1 MLSPRVV
8 LLRDVLEEHL
18 EELQFLWSLRRDTL
32 LSPERTRRDLVRLE
46 SRIDAHAEGLLV
58 ARGDLSELVGADLAS
73 DDPSAAFAAGFVLL
87 RSGRAGARAV
97 VNAFRISVGG
107 GRQGLSEALA
117 YGDASEVKSDLAEC
131 AISAD
136 NGLAVAAAT
145 ALARQRLPGLPDSR
159 DSRFLEDPD
168 PRVRLAGWRLVRFR
182 RDAPREEAVRKGVED
197 EDSAVARDA
206 VVAAAWF
213 SMPVALD
220 TCRERVRAESGD
232 AGEWLRL
239 LAVLGDASDL
249 SGVLAAAAGGAPEG
263 RGAAGPRALGALGH
277 CRGVDLLLET
287 MRDEDPV
294 RSAAAG
300 AAFLKVTGFDADSDE
315 RAVVRD
321 ASAPGDAF
329 DEEFLEEVALPDAA
343 KARAFWSGARGGFAG
358 GTRWCRG
365 VDVSAGCPGEIL
377 AIFDLESQWE
387 IRLRGRFTG
396 TWEGE
401 APDQGIG

>member
-1 MLSPRVV
+1 MISPRVV

-58 ARGDLSELVGADLAS
+58 ARGDLFDLVGADLAS
-73 DDPSAAFAAGFVLL
+73 DDPSAAFAAGLLLL

-97 VNAFRISVGG
+97 VNAFRISAGG

-117 YGDASEVKSDLAEC
+117 YGDVSEVKDDLAEC
-131 AISAD
+131 ASSA
-136 NGLAVAAAT
+136 NHGLAVAAASV
-145 ALARQRLPGLPDSR
+145 LARQRMPGLPDSR

-168 PRVRLAGWRLVRFR
+168 PRVRLAGWRLVPFR
-182 RDAPREEAVRKGVED
+182 RDAPRGEAVRKGIAD
-197 EDSAVARDA
+197 EDSTVAREA

-220 TCRERVRAESGD
+220 ACRERVRSEGGD

-239 LAVLGDASDL
+239 LAVLGDASYL
-249 SGVLAAAAGGAPEG
+249 SDVLSAVAGGTPAG

-300 AAFLKVTGFDADSDE
+300 TAFLKVTGFDADSGE
-315 RAVVRD
+315 RAVVRE
-321 ASAPGDAF
+321 AGAPVDAF
-329 DEEFLEEVALPDAA
+329 DEEFLDEVILPDAE
-343 KARAFWSGARGGFAG
+343 KARAFWSSARGEFAG

-365 VDVSAGCPGEIL
+365 VDVSAGCPGEIP
-377 AIFDLESQWE
+377 ATFDLESRWE
-387 IRLRGRFTG
+387 VRLRGRFTG
-396 TWEGE
+396 TWKGE